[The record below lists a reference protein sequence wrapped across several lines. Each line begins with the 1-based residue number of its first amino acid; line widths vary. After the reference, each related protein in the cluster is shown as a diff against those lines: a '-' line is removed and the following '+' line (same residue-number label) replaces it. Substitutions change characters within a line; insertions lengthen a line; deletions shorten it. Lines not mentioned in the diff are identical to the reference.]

1 MIQTVPLL
9 SGQRGA
15 SQPASASV
23 LGSQLPRSPIPP
35 QRPLQ
40 SPVAQSSRTQPP
52 TGFMPRVVPL
62 GQQPLY
68 PSPGVH
74 KQPAPGISL
83 QQNQRP
89 APPAYNSRPAYQ
101 STAYPRLAP
110 KPTAGVNVQVSQ
122 VANQVPLISTV
133 VGGRCTNSQLAAR
146 PSMPPQNSMPQSPA
160 TMVPSSLQSSPVPS
174 GQQVANSRHDLPG
187 GFGGSIRPK
196 ATQDVRQTK
205 KDSAK
210 GRIPEGVVLIAQEER
225 AADLVSGSL
234 IEGAAE
240 QKIIVIENRTE
251 ISSGGKTLKTSNS
264 RAAQDV
270 TRDHNSLEEICPSNF
285 VEIVERP
292 SERLLHREQGDAV
305 VNSPKTTFP
314 RSSNCSLKRD
324 LNSQTVLD
332 SSGENV
338 KCQKDMDACG
348 LMKRPRLEK
357 SISSFENELDNSSL
371 TPSRTVSPTPLVNG
385 DIKGD
390 VKNKLVDKLLDK
402 DLHLPINGVCGVE
415 NSELDLLASDGERLS
430 SSKASSPDLFGSE
443 TNSDFG
449 RYLEESETDTGLFS
463 DILQGDLRIDLI
475 ENGTEGTHSLASKE
489 RGVSA
494 VPHID
499 GGVVPN
505 EQQAKVPISPSIR
518 PEPQRPSEGDL
529 PGQYNAV
536 IGRNSDAVNVAWSST
551 ITVTQAPKFG
561 YINQK
566 VVPDSQQK
574 TTEYLQR
581 GNQSANGT
589 NVNNRRGMDS
599 QGSSQHKPAFHHQ
612 PNRQQGISVQVSSP
626 LRLPGVQQNI
636 APGIQVSGVVNN
648 TVSMTRGS
656 GTQQLSTGL
665 PTAPP
670 PYPGGQQTPAMQTS
684 LESISAIVSRDMQ
697 AVSWPQSSIS
707 QPLQH
712 RSGASGVQGGL
723 QQNSLQGSHGPL
735 GPPSV
740 SGWEG
745 RSPDVGAHH
754 ISNAEVTLCN
764 STGMAHDRQPVAALP
779 SQYRQSPVPSVGK
792 DAAPIPGPCLSL
804 PELAPSTPRR
814 HVNQADSTVP
824 QATSFRPFRC
834 RWTACCSSFDT
845 SKTLFSHVVNE
856 HVPRDSLVMSCL
868 WEGCPP
874 VRRSRSSLLF
884 HLQQK
889 HSEPSPVP
897 GAVPP
902 QPPPTQQ
909 QTPQPPP
916 TSVSNPHVPAY
927 HFLARMLQ
935 SLQGEEE
942 TPLTKSVRLTAALVL
957 RNVAQYSSLAKS
969 LLRRHESSLIP
980 VAMSNSEAAHAV
992 AACLSELSSHRK
1004 SSSNDSDSSIW
1015 AFNR

>member
-1 MIQTVPLL
+1 
-9 SGQRGA
+9 
-15 SQPASASV
+15 
-23 LGSQLPRSPIPP
+23 
-35 QRPLQ
+35 
-40 SPVAQSSRTQPP
+40 
-52 TGFMPRVVPL
+52 
-62 GQQPLY
+62 
-68 PSPGVH
+68 
-74 KQPAPGISL
+74 
-83 QQNQRP
+83 
-89 APPAYNSRPAYQ
+89 
-101 STAYPRLAP
+101 
-110 KPTAGVNVQVSQ
+110 
-122 VANQVPLISTV
+122 
-133 VGGRCTNSQLAAR
+133 
-146 PSMPPQNSMPQSPA
+146 
-160 TMVPSSLQSSPVPS
+160 
-174 GQQVANSRHDLPG
+174 
-187 GFGGSIRPK
+187 
-196 ATQDVRQTK
+196 
-205 KDSAK
+205 
-210 GRIPEGVVLIAQEER
+210 
-225 AADLVSGSL
+225 
-234 IEGAAE
+234 
-240 QKIIVIENRTE
+240 
-251 ISSGGKTLKTSNS
+251 
-264 RAAQDV
+264 
-270 TRDHNSLEEICPSNF
+270 
-285 VEIVERP
+285 
-292 SERLLHREQGDAV
+292 
-305 VNSPKTTFP
+305 
-314 RSSNCSLKRD
+314 
-324 LNSQTVLD
+324 
-332 SSGENV
+332 
-338 KCQKDMDACG
+338 
-348 LMKRPRLEK
+348 
-357 SISSFENELDNSSL
+357 
-371 TPSRTVSPTPLVNG
+371 
-385 DIKGD
+385 
-390 VKNKLVDKLLDK
+390 
-402 DLHLPINGVCGVE
+402 
-415 NSELDLLASDGERLS
+415 
-430 SSKASSPDLFGSE
+430 
-443 TNSDFG
+443 
-449 RYLEESETDTGLFS
+449 
-463 DILQGDLRIDLI
+463 
-475 ENGTEGTHSLASKE
+475 
-489 RGVSA
+489 
-494 VPHID
+494 
-499 GGVVPN
+499 
-505 EQQAKVPISPSIR
+505 
-518 PEPQRPSEGDL
+518 
-529 PGQYNAV
+529 
-536 IGRNSDAVNVAWSST
+536 
-551 ITVTQAPKFG
+551 
-561 YINQK
+561 
-566 VVPDSQQK
+566 
-574 TTEYLQR
+574 
-581 GNQSANGT
+581 
-589 NVNNRRGMDS
+589 
-599 QGSSQHKPAFHHQ
+599 
-612 PNRQQGISVQVSSP
+612 
-626 LRLPGVQQNI
+626 
-636 APGIQVSGVVNN
+636 
-648 TVSMTRGS
+648 MTRGS
-656 GTQQLSTGL
+656 GIQQLSTGL

-764 STGMAHDRQPVAALP
+764 STGMAHDRQPVAAMP

-814 HVNQADSTVP
+814 HVNQADSTIP

-902 QPPPTQQ
+902 QPPPAQQ